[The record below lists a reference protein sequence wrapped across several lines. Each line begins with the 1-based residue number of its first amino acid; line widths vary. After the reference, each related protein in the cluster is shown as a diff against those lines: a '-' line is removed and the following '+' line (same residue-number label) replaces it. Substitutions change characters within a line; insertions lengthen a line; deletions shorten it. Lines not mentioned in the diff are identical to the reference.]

1 MIKFYKLIIIFFFLV
16 ACGYQPIFYGKKIN
30 FKIGDIKYDKNNKID
45 SKIYKILN
53 KYNNLENKNNIFDL
67 EITSIKNKI
76 VTSKDGRGDP
86 KNFRLGIEVN
96 LKIIKNDK
104 LIYSKNINKSHDYEN
119 SSKKFELKKY
129 ENLIT
134 ENFIDKI
141 SEEIIIYI
149 LSLED

>member
-1 MIKFYKLIIIFFFLV
+1 MTKFYKLIIIFFFLI

-30 FKIGDIKYDKNNKID
+30 FKIDNIKYDKNNKID
-45 SKIYKILN
+45 SKIYKTLN

-76 VTSKDGRGDP
+76 ITSKDAKGDP
-86 KNFRLGIEVN
+86 KSFRLGIEVN

-119 SSKKFELKKY
+119 NSKKFELKKY

-141 SEEIIIYI
+141 SEEVIIYI

>member
-1 MIKFYKLIIIFFFLV
+1 MTKFYKLIIIFFFLI

-30 FKIGDIKYDKNNKID
+30 FKIDNIKYDKSNKID

-67 EITSIKNKI
+67 EITSTKNKI
-76 VTSKDGRGDP
+76 ITSKDAKGDP
-86 KNFRLGIEVN
+86 KSFRLGIEVN

-119 SSKKFELKKY
+119 NSKKFELKKY

-141 SEEIIIYI
+141 SEEVIIYI
-149 LSLED
+149 LSLEG